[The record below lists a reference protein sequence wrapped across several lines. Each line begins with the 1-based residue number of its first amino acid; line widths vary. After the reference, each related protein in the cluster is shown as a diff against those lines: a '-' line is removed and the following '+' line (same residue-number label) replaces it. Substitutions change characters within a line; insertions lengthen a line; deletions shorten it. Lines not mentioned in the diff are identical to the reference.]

1 MLKVK
6 AGDKVAKDQ
15 LLGVIDSP
23 DLRAKLA
30 QEQSNADAL
39 RTEALRAEVDGREQR
54 AALRST
60 YENAAI
66 DLQTAR
72 NDLDRQTKAY
82 EAGAVAGM
90 QVEKARDAMEKARI
104 TAAHAQAGL
113 GLKDHSLKFEL
124 CSPSSRRC
132 SVSNCWSRTWNAR
145 SRSSSLHS
153 PVDGQVGQL
162 LVAERANVA
171 AGTGLLSVVDLSALE
186 VQMQVPESFARDL
199 AIGMPGEISGNGRQW
214 KGLVS
219 TVSPEVVNNEVAA
232 RLRFDGATPDQ
243 LRQNQRLSVRVL
255 LDRRDKVL
263 TVARGSFVE
272 DGGGRFVYVVQD
284 GQAVKRPIR
293 LGAQSLSKVEIL
305 EGLKPRRA
313 GHRLRHPG
321 LRGRRARRRSA
332 RDSRGIAAPIPRPLF
347 NDFHPSPPARNLMLK
362 MQSLSK
368 VYRTEMIETYALR
381 EFNLDVREGEFVAVT
396 GPSGSGKTTFLT
408 IAGLLEAFTGGRYQL
423 DGVDVSGMDDTQR
436 SRMRNEKI
444 GFIFQAFNLI
454 PDLNVLDN
462 IEVPLRYRGMKA
474 AERQQRARDALA
486 RVGLSA
492 RERHYPAEPVRRPA
506 AARGHRP
513 RAGRLAAPAARR
525 RADRQPRQRDGA
537 QRDGPARGT
546 AS

>member
-1 MLKVK
+1 MIRDTSAQDVPLARPKGRRRLWLALAGAGLLIAAFAAAPAVQRMLGSGNSVSLQRLSVAPVEIGPLVRDVAGEGKVVAAMSPTVYALHGGNLVLKVK
-6 AGDKVAKDQ
+6 AGDKVAKNQ

-54 AALRST
+54 AALRSA

-72 NDLDRQTKAY
+72 NDLDRQTKAFD
-82 EAGAVAGM
+82 AGAVAGM

-113 GLKDHSLKFEL
+113 GLKDDSLKFEL
-124 CSPSSRRC
+124 QSKQQALQRQQLLVKDLERQ
-132 SVSNCWSRTWNAR
+132 VAELE
-145 SRSSSLHS
+145 LHS

-171 AGTGLLSVVDLSALE
+171 AGVGLLTVVDLTALE

-255 LDRRDKVL
+255 LDKRDKVL

-305 EGLKPRRA
+305 EGLKP
-313 GHRLRHPG
+313 
-321 LRGRRARRRSA
+321 
-332 RDSRGIAAPIPRPLF
+332 
-347 NDFHPSPPARNLMLK
+347 
-362 MQSLSK
+362 
-368 VYRTEMIETYALR
+368 
-381 EFNLDVREGEFVAVT
+381 GEQV
-396 GPSGSGKTTFLT
+396 
-408 IAGLLEAFTGGRYQL
+408 I
-423 DGVDVSGMDDTQR
+423 VSGTQ
-436 SRMRNEKI
+436 SFE
-444 GFIFQAFNLI
+444 G
-454 PDLNVLDN
+454 
-462 IEVPLRYRGMKA
+462 
-474 AERQQRARDALA
+474 AER
-486 RVGLSA
+486 VTLS
-492 RERHYPAEPVRRPA
+492 P
-506 AARGHRP
+506 
-513 RAGRLAAPAARR
+513 
-525 RADRQPRQRDGA
+525 
-537 QRDGPARGT
+537 
-546 AS
+546 

>member
-1 MLKVK
+1 MIRDTSGQDVPLARPHGRRRLWLALAGAGLLIAAFAAAPAVQRMLGSGNSVSLQRLSVAPVEIGPLVRDVAGEGKVVAAMSPTVYALHGGNLVLKVK
-6 AGDKVAKDQ
+6 AGDKVARNQ

-54 AALRST
+54 AALRSA

-72 NDLDRQTKAY
+72 NDLERQTKAFD
-82 EAGAVAGM
+82 AGAVAGM

-104 TAAHAQAGL
+104 TAAHAQAGM
-113 GLKDHSLKFEL
+113 GLKDDSLKFEL
-124 CSPSSRRC
+124 QSKQQALQRQQLLVKDLERQ
-132 SVSNCWSRTWNAR
+132 VAELE
-145 SRSSSLHS
+145 LHS

-171 AGTGLLSVVDLSALE
+171 AGVGLLTVVDLSALE

-305 EGLKPRRA
+305 EGLKP
-313 GHRLRHPG
+313 
-321 LRGRRARRRSA
+321 
-332 RDSRGIAAPIPRPLF
+332 
-347 NDFHPSPPARNLMLK
+347 
-362 MQSLSK
+362 
-368 VYRTEMIETYALR
+368 
-381 EFNLDVREGEFVAVT
+381 GEQVV
-396 GPSGSGKTTFLT
+396 
-408 IAGLLEAFTGGRYQL
+408 
-423 DGVDVSGMDDTQR
+423 VSGTQVF
-436 SRMRNEKI
+436 E
-444 GFIFQAFNLI
+444 G
-454 PDLNVLDN
+454 
-462 IEVPLRYRGMKA
+462 
-474 AERQQRARDALA
+474 AER
-486 RVGLSA
+486 VTLS
-492 RERHYPAEPVRRPA
+492 P
-506 AARGHRP
+506 
-513 RAGRLAAPAARR
+513 
-525 RADRQPRQRDGA
+525 
-537 QRDGPARGT
+537 
-546 AS
+546 